1 MMLKTRWQKMI
12 RKILL
17 LAIFICTAIQ
27 ASESDSKEELVSGYD
42 FQNKVIRYNRS
53 QKNCDSLPESL
64 EKEFACAAKAFYGGN
79 YSVALSAYRN
89 LVGKDTSIDKSILSR
104 IARSELEE
112 KQYEKAKKTID
123 EGERRFS
130 SSPEWKE
137 FADRVRL
144 DLVLENSKIK
154 PKAKADSI
162 EAFLKIYG
170 DDPREPKLRYK
181 KGVLLEQA
189 RHFKAAK
196 KAYLYVIAHPSEYG
210 DAAWEALR
218 RIRELSPTESLD
230 EKITYANRL
239 CSKGFHKECSVL
251 IDSIFALDAAKA
263 PAKDSSKAP
272 ELKNSEDSLLWKL
285 PASTLSLRTRIS
297 LWENRANAYKSQK
310 QDTLA
315 IKAYRFL
322 IDSVEARAT
331 WLQSLV
337 RLYRANR
344 MDSLANQID
353 SLFQEKFRYTLQN
366 ANNIWVRAFE
376 FEQQELFA
384 EAIASYDSLN
394 SPKFKQSNKQKWAN
408 FRIALCYL
416 KQNKIDSAIIAFNK
430 AKASD
435 FLWSS
440 SGARMFL
447 GDIYYVQNNP
457 EKAKEAYLDCIKDFP
472 VGYYAHRS
480 RVKLVEYKLMDSSAV
495 PWLAPKDM
503 SDSETTKWIRSVQ
516 GGASDTSHSAERYQK
531 VKRLLD
537 LGFAEEAYDLFH
549 FAKKKNKS
557 RLDFLYSYASLFLAY
572 DEIIQGYALA
582 RSFQNII
589 PRKYLGDAPRNVMK
603 VLYPMPFRDKVFAA
617 ADSSIDP
624 FFVYSVMRQEST
636 FNYLI
641 TSPANACGLLQ
652 IIPPTAKKLAKAE
665 GLKSFSQKLLYNPY
679 VNIRLGVR
687 YLKDL
692 LVEYDND
699 PMYVLANY
707 NAGPKPAK
715 RWQAANKDLPWD
727 LRAEEISYWETR
739 DYVKRVLGNYWVY
752 TEIWNR

>member
-1 MMLKTRWQKMI
+1 MPKRLF
-12 RKILL
+12 L
-17 LAIFICTAIQ
+17 LALCVCTVLQ
-27 ASESDSKEELVSGYD
+27 AKEAPSREELVSGFD
-42 FQNKVIRYNRS
+42 FQNKVIRFNRS
-53 QKNCDSLPESL
+53 QTNCDTLPEGI
-64 EKEFACAAKAFYGGN
+64 EKDFACAAASFYHGDFAK
-79 YSVALSAYRN
+79 SLSAYRK
-89 LVGKDTSIDKSILSR
+89 LIGRDTSIDKSILSR
-104 IARSELEE
+104 IARSEFEE
-112 KQYEKAKKTID
+112 RQYEKAKRTLD
-123 EGERRFS
+123 EGDRRFS
-130 SSPEWKE
+130 DSPDWKE

-144 DLVLENSKIK
+144 DLALEDPKIK

-162 EAFLKIYG
+162 DAFLKSYG
-170 DDPREPKLRYK
+170 DDPREPKLRYR

-218 RIRELSPTESLD
+218 RIRALSPAETLD

-251 IDSIFALDAAKA
+251 VDSILALDAAKA
-263 PAKDSSKAP
+263 PARDSAKRP
-272 ELKNSEDSLLWKL
+272 VLKTAEDSILWKL
-285 PASTLSLRTRIS
+285 PPSTLSLKTRIS
-297 LWENRANAYKSQK
+297 LWEKRAAAYKSLK
-310 QDTLA
+310 NDSLA
-315 IKAYRFL
+315 IEAYRFL
-322 IDSVEARAT
+322 VDSVEARAT

-337 RLYRANR
+337 RLYRAGKMNEQA
-344 MDSLANQID
+344 SQID

-376 FEQQELFA
+376 FEQKEMFA

-394 SPKFKQSNKQKWAN
+394 NPKFKQSNKKKWAE
-408 FRIALCYL
+408 FRIALCYY
-416 KQNKIDSAIIAFNK
+416 KQKMIDSAIVHFQK
-430 AKASD
+430 AKD
-435 FLWSS
+435 EDYLWSS

-447 GDIYYVQNNP
+447 GDIYLSQ
-457 EKAKEAYLDCIKDFP
+457 EKREEAKEAYLDCIRDFP

-480 RVKLVEYKLMDSSAV
+480 RVKLVESGLLDSASV
-495 PWLAPKDM
+495 PWLAPQDM
-503 SDSETTKWIRSVQ
+503 SDSATIRWIQTVQ
-516 GGASDTSHSAERYQK
+516 GGRADTSHSEARYQR
-531 VKRLLD
+531 VKRLLE
-537 LGFAEEAYDLFH
+537 LGFAEEAYDIFY

-557 RLDFLYSYASLFLAY
+557 RLDFLYSYAALFLAN
-572 DEIIQGYALA
+572 DELIQGYALA
-582 RSFQNII
+582 RTFQNAI

-603 VLYPMPFRDKVFAA
+603 VLYPMPFKDKVYAA

-624 FFVYSVMRQEST
+624 YFVYSVMRQEST

-652 IIPPTAKKLAKAE
+652 IIPPTAKTLAKLE
-665 GLKSFSQKLLYNPY
+665 GISPFSQNLLYNPY
-679 VNIRLGVR
+679 MNIRLGTR

-692 LVEYDND
+692 LVSYEND

-707 NAGPKPAK
+707 NAGPKPAR
-715 RWQAANKDLPWD
+715 RWQSEGKSLPWD

-752 TEIWNR
+752 TEVWNR

>member
-1 MMLKTRWQKMI
+1 MI
-12 RKILL
+12 KKIFF
-17 LAIFICTAIQ
+17 LAFLASAILQ
-27 ASESDSKEELVSGYD
+27 ASESKPAEEQVSGYD
-42 FQNKVIRYNRS
+42 FQNKVIRFNRS
-53 QKNCDSLPESL
+53 QKNCDTLPESL
-64 EKEFACAAKAFYGGN
+64 EKEFACAAKAYYGDN
-79 YSVALSAYRN
+79 YSAALSAYRN
-89 LVGKDTSIDKSILSR
+89 LIGKDTSIDKSILSR
-104 IARSELEE
+104 IARSEFEE
-112 KQYEKAKKTID
+112 KQYEKAKKTIE
-123 EGERRFS
+123 EGDRRFS

-137 FADRVRL
+137 FADRIRL
-144 DLVLENSKIK
+144 DLALENQKIK

-162 EAFLKIYG
+162 DAFLKSYG
-170 DDPREPKLRYK
+170 DDPRAPKLRYR
-181 KGVLLEQA
+181 KGTLLEQA

-218 RIRELSPTESLD
+218 RIRELSPAESLD

-239 CSKGFHKECSVL
+239 CSKGFHKECSTL

-263 PAKDSSKAP
+263 PAKDSTKLP
-272 ELKNSEDSLLWKL
+272 ELKTSEDSILWKL
-285 PASTLSLRTRIS
+285 PASTLSLKTRIS
-297 LWENRANAYKSQK
+297 LWENRASAYKSQK
-310 QDTLA
+310 KDTLA
-315 IKAYRFL
+315 IEAYRFL
-322 IDSVEARAT
+322 VDSVEARAA

-337 RLYRANR
+337 RLYRANKMGKQASR
-344 MDSLANQID
+344 ID

-376 FEQQELFA
+376 LEQKEMFT

-394 SPKFKQSNKQKWAN
+394 NPKFKQSNKQKWAD
-408 FRIALCYL
+408 FRIALCYF

-430 AKASD
+430 AKSSD

-447 GDIYYVQNNP
+447 GDIFYAQNKP
-457 EKAKEAYLDCIKDFP
+457 EEAKAAYLDCIKDFP

-495 PWLAPKDM
+495 PWLAPKDL
-503 SDSETTKWIRSVQ
+503 SDSAAIKWIRSVQ
-516 GGASDTSHSAERYQK
+516 GGASDTSHSAARYQK

-549 FAKKKNKS
+549 FAKKKNRS
-557 RLDFLYSYASLFLAY
+557 RLEFLYSYASLFLAY
-572 DEIIQGYALA
+572 DELIQGYALA
-582 RSFQNII
+582 RTFQNLI
-589 PRKYLGDAPRNVMK
+589 PRKYLADAPRGVMK
-603 VLYPMPFRDKVFAA
+603 VLYPMPFKDKVFAA

-624 FFVYSVMRQEST
+624 FFIYSVMRQEST

-665 GLKSFSQKLLYNPY
+665 GLNSFSPKLLYNPY

-692 LVEYDND
+692 LVEYEND

-715 RWQAANKDLPWD
+715 RWQAEGKDLPWD

-752 TEIWNR
+752 TEVWNR